1 MGKIRTRNS
10 GKRRNPGSVN
20 ISFPYSANSEN
31 QVLIVTIFDSEH
43 RTWNTTCVRGGK
55 NIEYGEEWCGK
66 KVSQMGSNAL
76 RMDSM
81 SRKTFPW

>member
-31 QVLIVTIFDSEH
+31 QVLIVTILIV
-43 RTWNTTCVRGGK
+43 NTERGTQRAFEAEK
-55 NIEYGEEWCGK
+55 IL
-66 KVSQMGSNAL
+66 SMGRNGAE
-76 RMDSM
+76 
-81 SRKTFPW
+81 RK